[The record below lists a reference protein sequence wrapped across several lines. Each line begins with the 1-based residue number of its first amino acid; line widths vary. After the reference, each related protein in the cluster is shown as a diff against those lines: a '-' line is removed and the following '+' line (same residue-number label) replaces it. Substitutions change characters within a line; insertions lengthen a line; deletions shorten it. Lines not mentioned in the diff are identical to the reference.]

1 MAEKTKKKLEEATQS
16 RSTKGV
22 IDPPSPIRRHVKWK
36 MTCTKKIGQMT
47 FDATKEISEKI
58 DSLEEQAS
66 QGSFVPYGR
75 QDLLTAAIWRPE
87 HPSRVRAVGAGVT
100 IKQDF
105 GSAPRTS
112 HSSPSMAS
120 EELECSPS
128 CNHRSNHRDLHCLR
142 SLRLV
147 PQLLVLAQRGV
158 VLIPQRLMQTQL
170 VALGRFYEGST
181 VVHDILLLHGQVK
194 VGVEEVKDAK
204 ALVPVPTDEVILV
217 GQALNTFLAWPTHL
231 VKRLSEK
238 AVVSP
243 AKPADRPNHEVMW
256 DATMF
261 RVFNED
267 FMLYIKHEDLSE
279 IAHGGQCFNI
289 SVIQL
294 WILMREGNSDVY
306 EFLEPQP
313 IQRSGQSQFE
323 LESYMKS
330 WSRFQNRI
338 AHWQIVVI
346 LPKENLV
353 VWFCFLQ
360 NRPDN
365 YLKGRI
371 NSALKGLDDTPQP
384 KSKASVR
391 WIVVKYFNDVRP
403 LEEKRLKLQ
412 LLFHFNIEY

>member
-294 WILMREGNSDVY
+294 WIL
-306 EFLEPQP
+306 
-313 IQRSGQSQFE
+313 
-323 LESYMKS
+323 
-330 WSRFQNRI
+330 